1 MFLAPCPFCARDTQM
16 LSIKEAAASSGS
28 CVTTIYDWINKD
40 RLHVIELPSRRKL
53 ICRASLFR
61 KWVRG
66 GNQG

>member
-1 MFLAPCPFCARDTQM
+1 M